1 MTTETVLSI
10 TAALLAVAAGIH
22 LVRWMGR
29 TADLRLSLFRP
40 YRGESWPQG
49 VQEDDTVHWRWD
61 VPQRPAGSVAAICSR
76 NFTRW
81 SACAFTAAAYAL
93 QAFSCSAV
101 ILSAPFTPSRRA
113 SAAAGFSMPPP
124 MRPPQPMPPI
134 IGPYPAPAPGPPI
147 IAQFSEPG
155 P

>member
-1 MTTETVLSI
+1 VITVTTETVLSI

-61 VPQRPAGSVAAICSR
+61 VPQRPAGSVAAEDVDHDDDRPSDPGEPLRIVEGGHATV
-76 NFTRW
+76 TR
-81 SACAFTAAAYAL
+81 L
-93 QAFSCSAV
+93 GPV
-101 ILSAPFTPSRRA
+101 HV
-113 SAAAGFSMPPP
+113 G
-124 MRPPQPMPPI
+124 RP
-134 IGPYPAPAPGPPI
+134 GGH
-147 IAQFSEPG
+147 
-155 P
+155 